1 MNHKKTIWISISLT
15 AFLLAFFSIILLN
28 YFDKSVD
35 NNDCVETTLEESK
48 NDSIGTTLEESEN
61 DQKKTINIP
70 EHISNILSKE
80 YMIDKATT
88 QYSVLYG
95 YNNNREM
102 YVFTAPIIEK
112 NGTITQALRND
123 ICGSNEVFF
132 TQNQQF
138 NVSFEKN
145 LINMKNGEKSI
156 SLCLDNFTTLEII
169 YNYESLY
176 GVRNEA
182 LKYTD
187 EYGNYMYCMPTYGG
201 LLVEYYIHNSVES
214 DSIDF
219 KLELPSYSYVND
231 PAGYVNIL
239 CKDSTKAAVA
249 FQGMIFEEN
258 NIFYGVE
265 AAKIV
270 KENKNIYLKYNI
282 PENISLPCKYVISID
297 MYSEKMFFDTSTY
310 SAKPK
315 TNFILNNISYFSAQ
329 HSDGNERTYMKT
341 NLRSITPKQSEL
353 LEQITLS
360 LYAIY
365 AKEEVT
371 LDVYKVKQGWCSWTM
386 NWENHPSYYEKIGE
400 IIVDQPGWY
409 DIDLTDYVKS
419 LIDNGYD
426 GITDN
431 SFVLVARSAEK
442 GEVIFASADNSC
454 APPYYKVVY
463 KNHD

>member
-1 MNHKKTIWISISLT
+1 
-15 AFLLAFFSIILLN
+15 
-28 YFDKSVD
+28 
-35 NNDCVETTLEESK
+35 
-48 NDSIGTTLEESEN
+48 
-61 DQKKTINIP
+61 
-70 EHISNILSKE
+70 
-80 YMIDKATT
+80 MIDKATT

-95 YNNNREM
+95 YNNSREM
-102 YVFTAPIIEK
+102 YVFTAPIIEE

-123 ICGSNEVFF
+123 ICGSNDVFF

-145 LINMKNGEKSI
+145 LINMKNGEISI
-156 SLCLDNFTTLEII
+156 SLCLDNFTTLEKI
-169 YNYESLY
+169 YNYESMY

-219 KLELPSYSYVND
+219 KLELTSYSYVND

-282 PENISLPCKYVISID
+282 PENISLPCKYIISID

-315 TNFILNNISYFSAQ
+315 TNFILNNISYFTAQ

-431 SFVLVARSAEK
+431 INVAL
-442 GEVIFASADNSC
+442 SC
-454 APPYYKVVY
+454 LKINLCYPRIKFYRMLI
-463 KNHD
+463 

>member
-1 MNHKKTIWISISLT
+1 MV
-15 AFLLAFFSIILLN
+15 FLLASLLIALPN

-35 NNDCVETTLEESK
+35 NRDGIELTSEEFNNDSKGIALEEPD
-48 NDSIGTTLEESEN
+48 NNLN
-61 DQKKTINIP
+61 KTINIF

-80 YMIDKATT
+80 HMIDGATT
-88 QYSVLYG
+88 QYSILYG
-95 YNNNREM
+95 DNNNREM
-102 YVFTAPIIEK
+102 YVFAAPIIETT
-112 NGTITQALRND
+112 GAIIQGLRND
-123 ICGSNEVFF
+123 IFESNEMFF

-145 LINMKNGEKSI
+145 LIYMKNGEKSI
-156 SLCLDNFTTLEII
+156 SLCLDNFTNLKKV

-187 EYGNYMYCMPTYGG
+187 EYGNHMYCMPTYGG
-201 LLVEYYIHNSVES
+201 LLVEYYIYNSLES

-249 FQGMIFEEN
+249 FQGMIFDEN

-265 AAKIV
+265 TAKIV
-270 KENKNIYLKYNI
+270 KENKNICLKYNI
-282 PENISLPCKYVISID
+282 AENISLPCKYVISID

-310 SAKPK
+310 SPKPK

>member
-1 MNHKKTIWISISLT
+1 MKHKKTIWISIAL
-15 AFLLAFFSIILLN
+15 AVFLLTSFVLILLN
-28 YFDKSVD
+28 HLD
-35 NNDCVETTLEESK
+35 NNDGIGTTTEESG
-48 NDSIGTTLEESEN
+48 NDSIGSTLGGTDNNE
-61 DQKKTINIP
+61 KKVINIP
-70 EHISNILSKE
+70 EYISNILSKE
-80 YMIDKATT
+80 HMIDKATT
-88 QYSVLYG
+88 RYSVLYG

-123 ICGSNEVFF
+123 ICESNELFF

-145 LINMKNGEKSI
+145 LINIKNGEKSI
-156 SLCLDNFTTLEII
+156 SLCLDNFTTLEKI

-201 LLVEYYIHNSVES
+201 LLVEYYMHNSIES

-219 KLELPSYSYVND
+219 KLELPSYIYSND

-239 CKDSTKAAVA
+239 CKDNTKAAVA

-258 NIFYGVE
+258 NTFCGMQK
-265 AAKIV
+265 AKIV
-270 KENKNIYLKYNI
+270 KENNDIYLKYNV
-282 PENISLPCKYVISID
+282 PENISYPYKYIISID

-315 TNFILNNISYFSAQ
+315 TNFILNNISYFSSQ
-329 HSDGNERTYMKT
+329 YSDGDERTYMKT
-341 NLRSITPKQSEL
+341 NLRSITPKQAEL

-360 LYAIY
+360 LYAICV
-365 AKEEVT
+365 KEEVT
-371 LDVYKVKQGWCSWTM
+371 LDVYKVRQGWCSWTM
-386 NWENHPSYYEKIGE
+386 NWENHPQYYEKIGE

-419 LIDNGYD
+419 LIDNRYD
-426 GITDN
+426 GTTDN
-431 SFVLVARSAEK
+431 SFVFVARSAEN

-454 APPYYKVVY
+454 APPHYKVVY
-463 KNHD
+463 KNYD

>member
-1 MNHKKTIWISISLT
+1 
-15 AFLLAFFSIILLN
+15 
-28 YFDKSVD
+28 
-35 NNDCVETTLEESK
+35 
-48 NDSIGTTLEESEN
+48 
-61 DQKKTINIP
+61 
-70 EHISNILSKE
+70 
-80 YMIDKATT
+80 
-88 QYSVLYG
+88 
-95 YNNNREM
+95 
-102 YVFTAPIIEK
+102 
-112 NGTITQALRND
+112 
-123 ICGSNEVFF
+123 
-132 TQNQQF
+132 
-138 NVSFEKN
+138 
-145 LINMKNGEKSI
+145 
-156 SLCLDNFTTLEII
+156 
-169 YNYESLY
+169 
-176 GVRNEA
+176 
-182 LKYTD
+182 
-187 EYGNYMYCMPTYGG
+187 
-201 LLVEYYIHNSVES
+201 
-214 DSIDF
+214 
-219 KLELPSYSYVND
+219 
-231 PAGYVNIL
+231 
-239 CKDSTKAAVA
+239 
-249 FQGMIFEEN
+249 MIFEEN

-282 PENISLPCKYVISID
+282 PENISLPCKYIISID

-431 SFVLVARSAEK
+431 INVAL
-442 GEVIFASADNSC
+442 SC
-454 APPYYKVVY
+454 LKINLCYPRIKFYRMLI
-463 KNHD
+463 

>member
-1 MNHKKTIWISISLT
+1 MNHKKKIWISISLT
-15 AFLLAFFSIILLN
+15 AFLLVFFSIILLN
-28 YFDKSVD
+28 CFDKSVD
-35 NNDCVETTLEESK
+35 NNDGIETALEESN
-48 NDSIGTTLEESEN
+48 NDSIGTILEESEN
-61 DQKKTINIP
+61 DQKKIINIP

-80 YMIDKATT
+80 HMIDKATT

-95 YNNNREM
+95 CNNNREM
-102 YVFTAPIIEK
+102 YVFTAPIIEE
-112 NGTITQALRND
+112 NGTITRALRND
-123 ICGSNEVFF
+123 ICESNELFF

-145 LINMKNGEKSI
+145 LINMKNGKKSI
-156 SLCLDNFTTLEII
+156 SLCLDNFTALEKI
-169 YNYESLY
+169 YHYESLY

-201 LLVEYYIHNSVES
+201 LLVEYYIGNNIES

-239 CKDSTKAAVA
+239 CKDNTKAAVA
-249 FQGMIFEEN
+249 FQGMIFDEN
-258 NIFYGVE
+258 NIFCGVE
-265 AAKIV
+265 TAKIF

-315 TNFILNNISYFSAQ
+315 TNFILNNISYFTANQ
-329 HSDGNERTYMKT
+329 SDGNERTYMKT
-341 NLRSITPKQSEL
+341 NLGSITPKQSEL

-386 NWENHPSYYEKIGE
+386 NWENHPQYYEKIGE
-400 IIVDQPGWY
+400 IIVDQSGWY

-419 LIDNGYD
+419 LIDSGYD

-463 KNHD
+463 KNYD

>member
-1 MNHKKTIWISISLT
+1 
-15 AFLLAFFSIILLN
+15 
-28 YFDKSVD
+28 
-35 NNDCVETTLEESK
+35 
-48 NDSIGTTLEESEN
+48 
-61 DQKKTINIP
+61 
-70 EHISNILSKE
+70 
-80 YMIDKATT
+80 
-88 QYSVLYG
+88 
-95 YNNNREM
+95 
-102 YVFTAPIIEK
+102 
-112 NGTITQALRND
+112 
-123 ICGSNEVFF
+123 
-132 TQNQQF
+132 
-138 NVSFEKN
+138 
-145 LINMKNGEKSI
+145 
-156 SLCLDNFTTLEII
+156 
-169 YNYESLY
+169 
-176 GVRNEA
+176 
-182 LKYTD
+182 
-187 EYGNYMYCMPTYGG
+187 MYCMPTYGG
-201 LLVEYYIHNSVES
+201 LLIEYYIQNSVES

-239 CKDSTKAAVA
+239 CKDSTKVAVA

-329 HSDGNERTYMKT
+329 HSDGNERTYIKT

-386 NWENHPSYYEKIGE
+386 NWENHPQYYEKIGE
-400 IIVDQPGWY
+400 IIVDQSGWY

-419 LIDNGYD
+419 LIDSGYD

-463 KNHD
+463 KNYD

>member
-15 AFLLAFFSIILLN
+15 VFLLAFFSIILLN

-35 NNDCVETTLEESK
+35 NNDCVETTLEESN

-61 DQKKTINIP
+61 DQKKIINIP

-80 YMIDKATT
+80 HMIDKAIT

-95 YNNNREM
+95 YNNSREM
-102 YVFTAPIIEK
+102 YVFTAPIIEE
-112 NGTITQALRND
+112 NGTMTQALRND

-156 SLCLDNFTTLEII
+156 SLCLDNFTTLEKI

-201 LLVEYYIHNSVES
+201 LLVEYYIHNSIES
-214 DSIDF
+214 DSLDF

-231 PAGYVNIL
+231 PAGYVNFL
-239 CKDSTKAAVA
+239 CADNSKAAVA
-249 FQGMIFEEN
+249 FQGMIFDEN

-265 AAKIV
+265 TAKIV

-282 PENISLPCKYVISID
+282 PENISLPCKYIISID

-365 AKEEVT
+365 VKEEVT

-463 KNHD
+463 KNHN

>member
-1 MNHKKTIWISISLT
+1 MNSTKKIWISISLI
-15 AFLLAFFSIILLN
+15 AFLLAFFSMILLN

-35 NNDCVETTLEESK
+35 KNDCVETTLEK
-48 NDSIGTTLEESEN
+48 TNIDVIGTTLKKSEN
-61 DQKKTINIP
+61 DQKKIINIS
-70 EHISNILSKE
+70 EHISNVLSKE
-80 YMIDKATT
+80 HMIDKAATR
-88 QYSVLYG
+88 YSVLYG

-102 YVFTAPIIEK
+102 YVFSAPIIGG
-112 NGTITQALRND
+112 NGSFAQALRND
-123 ICGSNEVFF
+123 ICESNDAFF

-145 LINMKNGEKSI
+145 HINMKNDEKSI
-156 SLCLDNFTTLEII
+156 SLCLDNFTSLKKV
-169 YNYESLY
+169 YNYKSLY

-201 LLVEYYIHNSVES
+201 LLVEYYIYNSLES
-214 DSIDF
+214 DSLDF

-239 CKDSTKAAVA
+239 CKDNTKAVIA

-265 AAKIV
+265 TAKIV
-270 KENKNIYLKYNI
+270 KENNNVYLKYNI
-282 PENISLPCKYVISID
+282 PENISLHCKYVISID
-297 MYSEKMFFDTSTY
+297 MYSEKIFFDTSTY

-315 TNFILNNISYFSAQ
+315 TNFILNNVSYFSAQ

-365 AKEEVT
+365 AKDEVT

-431 SFVLVARSAEK
+431 SFVLVARSAEN

>member
-1 MNHKKTIWISISLT
+1 MSHKNKIWISISLT
-15 AFLLAFFSIILLN
+15 AFLLTFFLIIILN
-28 YFDKSVD
+28 YIDKSVD
-35 NNDCVETTLEESK
+35 NNYCIETALEDFD
-48 NDSIGTTLEESEN
+48 NN
-61 DQKKTINIP
+61 PKKIINIP
-70 EHISNILSKE
+70 SHISNILSKE
-80 YMIDKATT
+80 HLIEKATT

-95 YNNNREM
+95 DNNNREM
-102 YVFTAPIIEK
+102 YVFTAPIIEG
-112 NGTITQALRND
+112 NETITQTLRND
-123 ICGSNEVFF
+123 IYESNEVFF

-156 SLCLDNFTTLEII
+156 SLCLDAFTDLEKI

-176 GVRNEA
+176 GLRNDA

-201 LLVEYYIHNSVES
+201 LLVEYYIHNNIES
-214 DSIDF
+214 DSLDF
-219 KLELPSYSYVND
+219 KLELSSYGYVND

-239 CKDSTKAAVA
+239 CKDNTKAAVA
-249 FQGMIFEEN
+249 FQGMIFEDN
-258 NIFYGVE
+258 DIFYGVE
-265 AAKIV
+265 TAKIV
-270 KENKNIYLKYNI
+270 EENKNFYLKYNI
-282 PENISLPCKYVISID
+282 PENLSFPCKYVISID

-360 LYAIY
+360 LYSLY
-365 AKEEVT
+365 VKGEVS

-409 DIDLTDYVKS
+409 DIDLTDYVKD

-431 SFVLVARSAEK
+431 SFVLVSQSAEK

-463 KNHD
+463 KNYN

>member
-15 AFLLAFFSIILLN
+15 VFLLAFFLIILLN
-28 YFDKSVD
+28 YLDKSVD
-35 NNDCVETTLEESK
+35 NNDGIETTLEESS
-48 NDSIGTTLEESEN
+48 NDSIGTTLEESDN
-61 DQKKTINIP
+61 DQKKIINIP

-80 YMIDKATT
+80 HMIDKATT

-102 YVFTAPIIEK
+102 YVFTAPIIEE

-138 NVSFEKN
+138 IVSFEKN

-156 SLCLDNFTTLEII
+156 SLCLDNFTTFEKI

-182 LKYTD
+182 LKYTA
-187 EYGNYMYCMPTYGG
+187 ECGNYMYCMPTYGG
-201 LLVEYYIHNSVES
+201 LLVEYYIHNSIES
-214 DSIDF
+214 DSLDF

-239 CKDSTKAAVA
+239 CKDNTKAAVA

-265 AAKIV
+265 TAKIV
-270 KENKNIYLKYNI
+270 KENKNIYLKYDI
-282 PENISLPCKYVISID
+282 PENISLPYKYIISID

-365 AKEEVT
+365 VKEEVT

-386 NWENHPSYYEKIGE
+386 NWENHPAYYEKIGE

-409 DIDLTDYVKS
+409 DIDLTDYVKK

-431 SFVLVARSAEK
+431 SFVLVARSAEN